1 MSEILRAKVK
11 VALVQ
16 LAGSSASKAANLARA
31 GQFIERAMTEQPDTG
46 LVVLPECFNA
56 PYEIGKFREFAEVA
70 AEGPESPSVGFLAG
84 QARRW
89 GVTLVG
95 GTIPELEPDTQR
107 VYNTCLV
114 FDGKGALVGKHRKVH
129 LFDVDIPGKIT
140 FTESRTL
147 AAGRHVTQVDT
158 PAGALGVGVC
168 YDLRFPE
175 LAMVCARR
183 GAYAMVYPSAFN
195 TTTGPLHWHLL
206 ARARSV
212 DNQIYTLLCSPARVA
227 GASYQA
233 YGHSLVVDPTGRVVA
248 EAGEGEE
255 ILYATL
261 DPAELDWV
269 RRAIPVTR
277 QRRFDVYADVAASS
291 P

>member
-1 MSEILRAKVK
+1 M
-11 VALVQ
+11 
-16 LAGSSASKAANLARA
+16 
-31 GQFIERAMTEQPDTG
+31 
-46 LVVLPECFNA
+46 
-56 PYEIGKFREFAEVA
+56 
-70 AEGPESPSVGFLAG
+70 
-84 QARRW
+84 
-89 GVTLVG
+89 
-95 GTIPELEPDTQR
+95 
-107 VYNTCLV
+107 
-114 FDGKGALVGKHRKVH
+114 
-129 LFDVDIPGKIT
+129 
-140 FTESRTL
+140 
-147 AAGRHVTQVDT
+147 
-158 PAGALGVGVC
+158 C